1 MSIEARPTA
10 PASASERME
19 RPGLP
24 TQPEGRRPAPPRP
37 IDSDRLFNGA
47 AELLIDHHGVLYR
60 LKRTALGKLILTK

>member
-1 MSIEARPTA
+1 MNVDERPA
-10 PASASERME
+10 ASASANE
-19 RPGLP
+19 RPERVA
-24 TQPEGRRPAPPRP
+24 QPARPKVRPAPGLA

>member
-1 MSIEARPTA
+1 MSIEGRP
-10 PASASERME
+10 PAASSASERTE
-19 RPGLP
+19 REA
-24 TQPEGRRPAPPRP
+24 QPAQAAGRIAPARA

>member
-1 MSIEARPTA
+1 MSIEGRATA
-10 PASASERME
+10 PGSASERME
-19 RPGLP
+19 RPALP
-24 TQPEGRRPAPPRP
+24 AQPDGHPAPPRA

>member
-1 MSIEARPTA
+1 MSIDGRPPA
-10 PASASERME
+10 PSSASERIE
-19 RPGLP
+19 PVAASARSD
-24 TQPEGRRPAPPRP
+24 GRQALARA